1 MLKYSLTFL
10 AGALTIAGAVFA
22 SSGHTAVIMFALGAF
37 TILAIAGALLSSAD
51 RMRRAA
57 RFLVA
62 FADALQPATAKPAPA
77 AAGNPPATVEQP
89 KAAVSP
95 AQSDVADAL
104 VALGTKRKA
113 AELAAR
119 RAVEQLPAG
128 RFEDLFRCA
137 LPFAKG
143 VN

>member
-22 SSGHTAVIMFALGAF
+22 SSGHTAVIMFVLGAL
-37 TILAIAGALLSSAD
+37 TVIGIAGALLSSAD
-51 RMRRAA
+51 RIRRAA

-62 FADALQPATAKPAPA
+62 FADALQPDSAKPAPA
-77 AAGNPPATVEQP
+77 ADKATTAPVDHA

-95 AQSDVADAL
+95 AEADVADAL
-104 VALGTKRKA
+104 IALGTKRKA

-119 RAVEQLPAG
+119 RAVEQIPAG